1 MKLRKKVGK
10 EIMTVKNLIT
20 YLFGIVI
27 IGFAGYYFYSQI
39 FVKNEFRSVE
49 YVHGKADTLFI
60 PGEMK
65 KTVSEKV
72 FKGKIRVRKNGVAA
86 FRGLADSGKIDS
98 LSVFVREI
106 NLDSVEVNFDFRYF
120 GEMNLR
126 VDTLKI
132 VRVDT
137 VKVKEV
143 IQKEAKFYRSFW
155 FVLTAG
161 TATALLIISIVK

>member
-1 MKLRKKVGK
+1 MILRQKVGK
-10 EIMTVKNLIT
+10 VIMTVKNIIT

-27 IGFAGYYFYSQI
+27 IGFAGYYFYSRI

-49 YVHGKADTLFI
+49 YVYGKADTLFI
-60 PGEMK
+60 PGVME

-72 FKGKIRVRKNGVAA
+72 FKGKIRVKKNGVAV
-86 FRGLADSGKIDS
+86 FRDSTHCGRPDS
-98 LSVFVREI
+98 LTLFVRAI
-106 NLDSVEVNFDFRYF
+106 NFDSVEVKFDFRYF

-137 VKVKEV
+137 VRINSV
-143 IQKEAKFYRSFW
+143 IMNDVPFYQSFG
-155 FVLTAG
+155 FGLAAG
-161 TATALLIISIVK
+161 LLAAIASFLL